1 MEKILPEVGSSGV
14 FNVLPPFDQ
23 FVIEQVQ
30 YTCTSIRS
38 ISELQ
43 TYTRSVLEEYYL
55 VYGLTVEDY
64 QRDLENNELIISL
77 RNGAEFVYVPSR
89 YLISYPDVSGIP
101 YHVVSLAVT
110 LGAIPVGS
118 DLSVLKEK
126 VGELVLNNTGLT
138 PDIEEV
144 EISATRYIEQSEH
157 EAVLARRNY
166 LTTDNETFYL
176 KYQKKLSE
184 YEQALLKVNALEAFI
199 SSTYAIGSVSSTCDA
214 INQLRVRRDRESNT
228 VIIEN
233 ESGVR
238 VVLTNEG
245 NVIYYLNNEEIYR
258 YQDSTLDVKLGDHHF
273 NLINGQLVND
283 YMSITNEGN
292 RFYNNS
298 AKIQTVTDITGTGEI
313 HNEFMDVSV
322 VNGVLNAS
330 IDGVS
335 INANSQVTTIT
346 NSKYNATIN
355 DNAINISVSEQQN
368 VVITNGTVSVYS
380 NGILVYSGDDTITP
394 TAAPTEPP
402 TAAPTEP
409 PTLAPGSVNV
419 EEVYYQK
426 CCIADITSAEGLY
439 LSKDTIEKSS
449 YFVSVD

>member
-23 FVIEQVQ
+23 FIIEQVQ

-64 QRDLENNELIISL
+64 QRDLEDNELIISL

-144 EISATRYIEQSEH
+144 EISATRYIDQSEH

-176 KYQKKLSE
+176 KYQKKLTE
-184 YEQALLKVNALEAFI
+184 YEQTLLKVNALEAFI
-199 SSTYAIGSVSSTCDA
+199 SSTYAIGSISSTCDA
-214 INQLRVRRDRESNT
+214 INQLRVRRDKETNT

-233 ESGVR
+233 ESGVS
-238 VVLTNEG
+238 VVITNEG
-245 NVIYYLNNEEIYR
+245 DVIYSLNNQEIYR
-258 YQDSTLDVKLGDHHF
+258 YHDSTLGIKLTDHYF
-273 NLINGQLVND
+273 NLIDGQLVND
-283 YMSITNEGN
+283 YMSIGSEGN
-292 RFYNNS
+292 RFYINS
-298 AKIQTVTDITGTGEI
+298 AKMQTVTDITGTGEI

-322 VNGVLNAS
+322 VNEVLNAS
-330 IDGVS
+330 IDGIS
-335 INANSQVTTIT
+335 INANSQATTIT
-346 NSKYNATIN
+346 NSNYTATIN
-355 DNAINISVSEQQN
+355 ENVINIKVSEELS
-368 VVITNGTVSVYS
+368 VVITDGIVKSYLNGD
-380 NGILVYSGDDTITP
+380 LVYSSGSVIE
-394 TAAPTEPP
+394 PTE
-402 TAAPTEP
+402 A
-409 PTLAPGSVNV
+409 PTLAPNSVNV
-419 EEVYYQK
+419 EESYYQK
-426 CCIADITSAEGLY
+426 CCIVDITTAEGMY
-439 LSKDTIEKSS
+439 LSKDTVEKSS
-449 YFVSVD
+449 YFVSTD